1 MTKFPSCWYAS
12 TRLHGEALDRVL
24 YRVYADAGLVPRP
37 GLPAGVEVVRRG
49 GGEASWLFV
58 VNHGEQ
64 DVELAATGTEQLSGA
79 RCDTALR
86 VPAGGVR
93 ILRGDPTP

>member
-1 MTKFPSCWYAS
+1 
-12 TRLHGEALDRVL
+12 V
-24 YRVYADAGLVPRP
+24 
-37 GLPAGVEVVRRG
+37 PAGHLAQDGAQRLEVRRLSLPGRRVGRVEVVRRS

-93 ILRGDPTP
+93 ILRQDPTP